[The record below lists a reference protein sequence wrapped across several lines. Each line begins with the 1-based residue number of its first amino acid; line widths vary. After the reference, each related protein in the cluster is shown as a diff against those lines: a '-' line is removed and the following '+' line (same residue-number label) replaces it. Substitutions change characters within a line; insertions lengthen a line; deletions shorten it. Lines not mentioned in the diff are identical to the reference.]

1 MWAHSRRYAL
11 RRMRLGCQSL
21 QKPLRVQP
29 PLAELSMQISLCG
42 LLPELQS
49 LFGEKDALATQDGT
63 QEVRTTGTERLIV
76 KMGVLGYAPRAGS
89 DDSVPNQPPG

>member
-76 KMGVLGYAPRAGS
+76 KMGVLATHPAQ
-89 DDSVPNQPPG
+89 VATIACANQPPG